1 MRLDLML
8 DIFQTTAHEF
18 RKSEPRFCLEF
29 VQATGNTLFLET
41 KSSSNANRISLRPKM
56 LATPAHPPEFHT
68 EQLEENYR
76 T

>member
-1 MRLDLML
+1 LSGIRPSHWKYI
-8 DIFQTTAHEF
+8 IFGNEEF
-18 RKSEPRFCLEF
+18 FD
-29 VQATGNTLFLET
+29 
-41 KSSSNANRISLRPKM
+41 ANRISLRPKM